1 VEERLAELLRP
12 DICVIGAGAG
22 GLTVA
27 AAAAAFGVPVVL
39 VENRKM
45 GGDCLNYGC
54 VPSKAL
60 IAAAKRAHDSATAG
74 VFGVDAKPV
83 TVFART
89 NRHVHN
95 VIASIAPNDSK
106 ERFTGLGIRVVSGT
120 ARFTSPDTVAVE
132 DAIEIKARRFIIA
145 TGSTPAIPPIPGLDA
160 AQYFTNET
168 IFDLA
173 ELPSHLVVIGG
184 GPVGLELA
192 QAFCRLGAAST
203 VIEAARPLAKD
214 DPECAQIVLDAL
226 AREGVTIR
234 TGATVQSVRQTRGGI
249 EVTLKCGDAVNTVMG
264 SHLLLA
270 AGRTPKLDGLGLE
283 AAGIA
288 HGHDGVTVDRGLKTT
303 NRRVYAI
310 GDAAGGPMFTHVA
323 NYHASIVIRN
333 ALFRLRAKVRYNA
346 VPWVTFTDPEL
357 AHVGLNDEQAKQQG
371 HRIRVL
377 RWPYR
382 ENDRAQA
389 ERATQGHV
397 KVVTTRGGR
406 ILGATI
412 VGAQAGE
419 SIAPWTL
426 AIDQGLNIRAMA
438 KVVVPYPTRGEA
450 GKRAAMSFFASAVAN
465 PIVRRTIRWLR
476 RLG

>member
-1 VEERLAELLRP
+1 LAELLRP

-27 AAAAAFGVPVVL
+27 SAAAAFGVPVVL
-39 VENRKM
+39 VENHKM

-60 IAAAKRAHDSATAG
+60 IAAANRAHDSATAAP
-74 VFGVDAKPV
+74 FGIDAPPL
-83 TVFART
+83 TVFARS

-95 VIASIAPNDSK
+95 VIAAIAPNDSK
-106 ERFTGLGIRVVSGT
+106 ERFTGLGVRVVSGT
-120 ARFTSPDTVAVE
+120 ARFTRRDTVAVE
-132 DAIEIKARRFIIA
+132 DIVEIKARRFVIA
-145 TGSTPAIPPIPGLDA
+145 TGSTPTIPPIPGLDA
-160 AQYFTNET
+160 TPHFTNET

-173 ELPSHLVVIGG
+173 ELPAHLVVVGG

-192 QAFCRLGAAST
+192 QAFRRLGAAAT
-203 VIEAARPLAKD
+203 VIEALRPLAKD
-214 DPECAQIVLDAL
+214 DQECAGIVLDAL
-226 AREGVTIR
+226 KREGVAIR
-234 TGATVQSVRQTRGGI
+234 TGATVQSVRQTGGGI
-249 EVTLKCGDAVNTVMG
+249 EVTVKSGDTVDTVTG
-264 SHLLLA
+264 SHLLIA

-288 HGHDGVTVDRGLKTT
+288 HGPTGVTVNGGLKTT

-323 NYHASIVIRN
+323 NYHAALVIRN
-333 ALFRLRAKVRYNA
+333 ALFRLRAGVRYNA

-397 KVVTTRGGR
+397 KVVTTRRGR

-412 VGAQAGE
+412 VGAGAGE
-419 SIAPWTL
+419 LIAPWTL
-426 AIDQGLNIRAMA
+426 AIDQGLDIRAVA
-438 KVVVPYPTRGEA
+438 QVVVPYPTRGEA
-450 GKRAAMSFFASAVAN
+450 GKRAALSYFASVPAN
-465 PIVRRTIRWLR
+465 PFVRRAIRWLR

>member
-1 VEERLAELLRP
+1 LAQLLRP
-12 DICVIGAGAG
+12 DICVVGAGAG

-74 VFGVDAKPV
+74 VFGIDTNPV
-83 TVFART
+83 TAFART

-106 ERFTGLGIRVVSGT
+106 ERFTGLGVRVVSGT
-120 ARFTSPDTVAVE
+120 ARFTDFDTIAVE
-132 DAIEIKARRFIIA
+132 GAIEIKARRFVIA
-145 TGSTPAIPPIPGLDA
+145 TGSTPAIPPIPGLDTTP
-160 AQYFTNET
+160 YFTNET

-184 GPVGLELA
+184 GGVGLELA
-192 QAFCRLGAAST
+192 QAFRRLGAAAT
-203 VIEAARPLAKD
+203 VIEAVRPLAKD
-214 DPECAQIVLDAL
+214 DQECVKIVLNAL
-226 AREGVTIR
+226 EREGVAIR
-234 TGATVQSVRQTRGGI
+234 TGTTVQSVRQSGGGI
-249 EVTLKCGDAVNTVMG
+249 EVTVKCGDTVDAVTG
-264 SHLLLA
+264 SHLLIA

-288 HGHDGVTVDRGLKTT
+288 YEQTGVTVDRRLTTT

-310 GDAAGGPMFTHVA
+310 GDAADGPMFTHVA
-323 NYHASIVIRN
+323 NYHASLVVRN
-333 ALFRLRAKVRYNA
+333 ELFRLRAKVRYNA
-346 VPWVTFTDPEL
+346 VPWVTFTNPEL

-371 HRIRVL
+371 YRIRVL

-389 ERATQGHV
+389 ERATQGQV
-397 KVVTTRGGR
+397 KVVTTRRGR

-412 VGAQAGE
+412 VGAEAGE
-419 SIAPWTL
+419 LITPWTL
-426 AIDQGLNIRAMA
+426 AIDQGLNIAAMA
-438 KVVVPYPTRGEA
+438 QLVVPYPTRGEA
-450 GKRAAMSFFASAVAN
+450 SKRAAMSFFASLPASSM
-465 PIVRRTIRWLR
+465 VRRAIRWLR
-476 RLG
+476 RG